1 MMQTARSEQPFLLQI
16 RQFSFTYPDAS
27 AQALS
32 EVDLTLREGDFCIL
46 TGRSGSGKST
56 LLRNLVP
63 ALRPN
68 GSRCGDIRFD
78 GAPEDIAFVQ
88 QNPHHQIVMDEV
100 WHELAFGLENMGYDA
115 AAVERRIAEIA
126 HFFGIVSW
134 IRRQT
139 RSLSGGEK
147 QILNLAAA
155 LIRRPRMLLLDEPT
169 AQLDPMAVQRFFQML
184 QRVHREIGTTIIMSE
199 HRLNDVVSLATH
211 VLHLDAGRPAFF
223 GAPPDFIQMLL
234 NAEPSEQL
242 AVPEVIRGAWQ
253 LNRAACAARRPMT
266 TLDVRR
272 LIREAGAAAP
282 ATADEPGRSAD
293 PSHPA
298 GQCRPASQSRSGSTE
313 NRPSDGAALQA
324 RALCFRY
331 EKTRPLVLDEA
342 SLALRH
348 GEIHALIGGNGSG
361 KSTMLYLLAGVLR
374 PEYGRIERR
383 PGLNIGLLTQD
394 PQSILTGDT
403 VQADLMEHA
412 GWGGYDLS
420 DVRQLADELGM
431 GALLAAHPYDIS
443 GGEMQKAALAKLLL
457 LKPDVLL
464 MDEPTKGLDAV
475 NKEMLRAIFLKLRR
489 QGRTLLLVTHDLEFA
504 AGVADRCSLLFD
516 GRVVVT
522 EPSGPFFSGN
532 AFYTTEINRAF
543 GDWLPGAVTLSDLTP
558 DRPDGMGV

>member
-1 MMQTARSEQPFLLQI
+1 MIQNTRPEQPFLLQI
-16 RQFSFTYPDAS
+16 RQFSFTYPDAPDP
-27 AQALS
+27 ALS
-32 EVDLTLREGDFCIL
+32 GLDLTLREGDFCIL

-68 GSRCGDIRFD
+68 GHRRGDIRFD
-78 GAPEDIAFVQ
+78 GAPEEIAFVQ

-100 WHELAFGLENMGYDA
+100 WHELAFGLENMGCDA
-115 AAVERRIAEIA
+115 AAVERRIAETA

-155 LIRRPRMLLLDEPT
+155 LIRRPRLLLLDEPT
-169 AQLDPMAVQRFFQML
+169 AQLDPMAVQRFLQML
-184 QRVHREIGTTIIMSE
+184 QRIHREIGTTIVLSE
-199 HRLNDVVSLATH
+199 HRLNDVISMASH
-211 VLHLDAGRPAFF
+211 VLHLNAGRPAFF
-223 GAPPDFIQMLL
+223 GEPPDFIQMLL
-234 NAEPSEQL
+234 NAGPAEQL
-242 AVPEVIRGAWQ
+242 AVPEALRGAWQ
-253 LNRAACAARRPMT
+253 LNRTACAARRPMT
-266 TLDVRR
+266 TLDVRT
-272 LIREAGAAAP
+272 LIRTAGVSEPVSTAGA
-282 ATADEPGRSAD
+282 GRSGGWK
-293 PSHPA
+293 HPDA
-298 GQCRPASQSRSGSTE
+298 RKQIDSAEAS
-313 NRPSDGAALQA
+313 PSDGVALAA

-331 EKTRPLVLDEA
+331 EKTRPPVLDEA
-342 SLALRH
+342 SLALRN
-348 GEIHALIGGNGSG
+348 GEIHALVGGNGSG

-374 PEYGRIERR
+374 PEYGRIERSPR
-383 PGLNIGLLTQD
+383 LNLGLLTQD

-403 VQADLMEHA
+403 IQADLMEHA
-412 GWGGYDLS
+412 GWGGYDWS
-420 DVRQLADELGM
+420 DVEQLAGELGLSP
-431 GALLAAHPYDIS
+431 LLAAHPYDIS

-475 NKEMLRAIFLKLRR
+475 NKEMLRTLFLNLRR
-489 QGRTLLLVTHDLEFA
+489 QGKTLLLVTHDLEFA
-504 AGVADRCSLLFD
+504 ADVADRCSLLFD

-558 DRPDGMGV
+558 GLPGGTGA